1 MFNNLFLFEN
11 LAIYEVMWKNIV
23 ELDRA
28 RMKIWRMR
36 IAYWITNATNTHSE
50 CVALT
55 VFPLQQWL
63 HVRVGMLR
71 YT

>member
-36 IAYWITNATNTHSE
+36 VAYWITN
-50 CVALT
+50 
-55 VFPLQQWL
+55 
-63 HVRVGMLR
+63 
-71 YT
+71 